1 MDNGTVVRI
10 VAGVIFVILLVIL
23 VQRRRNRVR

>member
-1 MDNGTVVRI
+1 MDNGTVVQI